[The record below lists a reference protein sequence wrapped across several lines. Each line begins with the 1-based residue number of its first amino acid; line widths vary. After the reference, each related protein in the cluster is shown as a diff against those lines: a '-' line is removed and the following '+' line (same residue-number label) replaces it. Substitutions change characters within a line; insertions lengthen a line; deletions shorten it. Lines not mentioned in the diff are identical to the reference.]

1 VEHHKA
7 KHQTLRTGSE
17 EAVSRHSFHRCIA
30 SRLTRGADQGRSWR
44 ALKKKEGKYR
54 RKVYDEVADV
64 SRDLKRFTYGNAIM
78 GIGMNAPFSAKWLG
92 RGVLV
97 GCN

>member
-1 VEHHKA
+1 M
-7 KHQTLRTGSE
+7 
-17 EAVSRHSFHRCIA
+17 
-30 SRLTRGADQGRSWR
+30 
-44 ALKKKEGKYR
+44 KKKEGKYR